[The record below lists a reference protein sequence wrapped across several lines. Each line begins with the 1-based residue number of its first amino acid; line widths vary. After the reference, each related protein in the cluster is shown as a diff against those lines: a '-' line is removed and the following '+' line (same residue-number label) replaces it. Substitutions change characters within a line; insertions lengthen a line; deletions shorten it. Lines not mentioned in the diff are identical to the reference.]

1 MAKRKVFVI
10 CFSIIIV
17 ILILAI
23 ASKSYNFVS
32 AIVSYQSS
40 SNRIKSY
47 YEVPNISLIKIS
59 HTNVTVE
66 AGYYRYGDVD
76 KSGTID
82 KYDIDGLKQYI
93 SGGIVFDDVSQALA
107 DVNDDKVVNQT
118 DLTILE
124 KYVLSVDTE
133 KYNSKNNLLDYCI
146 SKNNDSNQC
155 VWVSSNVFEMKEYT
169 NYYAFVKDKKN
180 NIVSNVKEFVFEE
193 EKYEDM

>member
-59 HTNVTVE
+59 HANVTVE

>member
-66 AGYYRYGDVD
+66 AGYY
-76 KSGTID
+76 
-82 KYDIDGLKQYI
+82 
-93 SGGIVFDDVSQALA
+93 
-107 DVNDDKVVNQT
+107 
-118 DLTILE
+118 
-124 KYVLSVDTE
+124 
-133 KYNSKNNLLDYCI
+133 
-146 SKNNDSNQC
+146 
-155 VWVSSNVFEMKEYT
+155 
-169 NYYAFVKDKKN
+169 
-180 NIVSNVKEFVFEE
+180 
-193 EKYEDM
+193 

>member
-82 KYDIDGLKQYI
+82 KYDVEGLKQYI